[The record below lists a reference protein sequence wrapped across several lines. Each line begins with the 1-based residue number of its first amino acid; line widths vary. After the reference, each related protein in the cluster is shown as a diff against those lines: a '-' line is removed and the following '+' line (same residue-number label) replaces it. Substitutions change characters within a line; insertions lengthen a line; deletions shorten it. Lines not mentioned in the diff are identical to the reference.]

1 MTKRPSP
8 TGTYAVGTFTFTIY
22 DDRDETYVP
31 GTKRCIPARVYY
43 PVERSSVEGMTKIRY
58 MSREMAGALKKN
70 MHAPIDYDK
79 SEAAGENISDCYLN
93 APGIEGKKFPLVM
106 FNHGLGSYREANSF
120 LCIELVSQGYV
131 VISVAHPYDCALAEL
146 DDGTKIELHKDAVK
160 RSYEP
165 FLPGAV
171 SVLKLTTA
179 KGSDRELADRFD
191 TLQNKY
197 CKFIN
202 TRVDEWMKDTLS
214 AVNYA
219 KENLSDMI
227 DFSKGIGAT
236 GHSLGGATAYMLCLD
251 NDEFVCGANLDGA
264 LFGNNKGK
272 ILRKPFAQISCKANL
287 TAETRPY
294 IDHTSVVYGALF
306 KKMKHIAFSDMKHMI
321 PVKAITGALDP
332 DVMHENVCR
341 IHLELFDSYL
351 KKTKDHPELKSS
363 EMIIINEYPPDI
375 K

>member
-1 MTKRPSP
+1 MVKRPSP
-8 TGTYAVGTFTFTIY
+8 TGRYAVGTFTFTIY
-22 DDRDETYVP
+22 NDRDEAYVP
-31 GTKRCIPARVYY
+31 GTKRSIPARVYY
-43 PVERSSVEGMTKIRY
+43 PAEKSSVEGMTKIRY
-58 MSREMAGALKKN
+58 MSKDVALSLKKN
-70 MHAPIDYDK
+70 MHAPINYDK
-79 SEAAGENISDCYLN
+79 SEAAGDNVSDCYEN
-93 APGIEGKKFPLVM
+93 APAAGEKFPLIM
-106 FNHGLGSYREANSF
+106 FNHGLASYREANSF
-120 LCIELVSQGYV
+120 LCIELASHGYV
-131 VISVAHPYDCALAEL
+131 VISVAHPYDSSLAEL
-146 DDGTKIELHKDAVK
+146 DDGTKIELHKDAKK

-171 SVLKLTTA
+171 SILKLTMA
-179 KGSDRELADRFD
+179 KGSDRELAERFD
-191 TLQNKY
+191 IIQNKY

-227 DFSKGIGAT
+227 DFSKGIGAA
-236 GHSLGGATAYMLCLD
+236 GHSLGGATAFMLCLD

-272 ILRKPFAQISCKANL
+272 ILRKPFAQISCKSNL
-287 TAETRPY
+287 KAETRPY

-306 KKMKHIAFSDMKHMI
+306 KKMQHIGFSDIKHMI
-321 PVKAITGALDP
+321 PVKAIAGALDS

-363 EMIIINEYPPDI
+363 EMIIVNEYPPDI
-375 K
+375 KE